1 MCILKFNLCGHA
13 NPLLTKEGFIDLP
26 IQVDLGDLELET
38 KLVKFF
44 QEQGVK
50 TNSVVTIV
58 APGLAPLALSVMV
71 VLHGMTGQFPNIQLL
86 IRNRDGL
93 FELGPTKD
101 MHIIRNQVARLNRP
115 AMISI

>member
-1 MCILKFNLCGHA
+1 MSILKFNLCGHT
-13 NPLLTKEGFIDLP
+13 NPLLTEEGFIDLP
-26 IQVDLGDLELET
+26 IQVDLADTELEVQ
-38 KLVKFF
+38 LVKFF
-44 QEQGVK
+44 QEKGVK

-93 FELGPTKD
+93 FELGVCKD
-101 MHIIRNQVARLNRP
+101 MHLIRNNVARINRP